1 MNFIPL
7 LIFWSLWFLNF
18 CARTVL
24 SPLLPVIED
33 EFLVSHALAG
43 ALFFCLSIGYT
54 IAVFLSGLLSI
65 HVGYKR
71 SIVLGL
77 IILVASL
84 FSLKYAYSYG
94 YLAVCLFFIGA
105 GTGIYLPCAI
115 PLLTLIYSEGNWGK
129 AIAFHETAASL
140 SILAIPIITASA
152 LKVVSWRLLF
162 VLMGAAC
169 AVALVAFMKFVPDMI
184 QHREGRA
191 GLSALLRRRHFW
203 IMTVLWVTAAINAMG
218 IYNIL
223 PLFLIKEKGLAF
235 DSANTLFG
243 VSRAGGLLVIV
254 LIGFLLDRY
263 SIKKI
268 LTATF
273 LMMGISTMGLALAPN
288 QWLLAAMLVA
298 QATISTMFFPA
309 GIMAIAKS
317 ADPQERSVFTGVI
330 VGISSIF
337 GIGIAPTVLGAIA
350 DRRDFLSGIL
360 GLGILTMASVILTR
374 KLEDTESP

>member
-18 CARTVL
+18 CARIVL

-33 EFLVSHALAG
+33 EFLVSHTLAG
-43 ALFFCLSIGYT
+43 ALFFCLSVGYT
-54 IAVFLSGLLSI
+54 ITVFLSGLLSI
-65 HVGYKR
+65 RAGYKR

-77 IILVASL
+77 LILVSAL

-94 YLAVCLFFIGA
+94 YLAVCFFFIGT

-115 PLLTLIYSEGNWGK
+115 PLLTLIYSQGNWGK

-140 SILAIPIITASA
+140 SILAIPIMTASA
-152 LKVVSWRLLF
+152 LKVVSWRFLF
-162 VLMGAAC
+162 VLMSAAC
-169 AVALVAFMKFVPDMI
+169 LMALLAFTKFVPDLI
-184 QHREGRA
+184 EPRKERA
-191 GLSALLRRRHFW
+191 RLRVLLRRSHFW

-223 PLFLIKEKGLAF
+223 PLFLIKEKGMAF
-235 DSANTLFG
+235 HSANALFG
-243 VSRAGGLLVIV
+243 ISRAGGLLIIV

-263 SIKKI
+263 SLKKI
-268 LTATF
+268 FTATF
-273 LMMGISTMGLALAPN
+273 LMMGVSTMGLALAPN
-288 QWLLAAMLVA
+288 HWLLGTMLVA

-309 GIMAIAKS
+309 GIMAIARS
-317 ADPQERSVFTGVI
+317 ADSQERSVFTGVI

-337 GIGIAPTVLGAIA
+337 GVGIAPTVLGAIA
-350 DRRDFLSGIL
+350 DRWDFLRGIL
-360 GLGILTMASVILTR
+360 GLGIFTTGSVILTR
-374 KLEDTESP
+374 KLKDIEPA